1 MTQCHSLVACLII
14 TLNIEGT
21 SCVFWRVTFA
31 SIHSAELFGKEGLAR
46 FPAQDIGRDFEEEEE
61 AGSSY

>member
-1 MTQCHSLVACLII
+1 M
-14 TLNIEGT
+14 
-21 SCVFWRVTFA
+21 VTFA

-61 AGSSY
+61 AGNNY